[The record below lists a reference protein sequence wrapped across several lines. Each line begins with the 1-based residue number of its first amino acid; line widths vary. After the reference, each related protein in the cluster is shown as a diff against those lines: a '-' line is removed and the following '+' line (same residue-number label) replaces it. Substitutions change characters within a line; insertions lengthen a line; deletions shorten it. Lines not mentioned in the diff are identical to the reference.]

1 MSGQSAWSAALL
13 DPARAIPAGLKT
25 WNGSDPAQRFAVY
38 RNNVTVSLMGA
49 IAETFPVC
57 EAVVG
62 TRPFRDLA
70 RAFVRAHPPRSPV
83 LARYGA
89 GFADFLAASQLADD
103 WPYLPDLAR
112 LELACLDALHAGD
125 AEPLAPAALAAV
137 MADPE
142 RLATLHLTLHPSLST
157 LCSAYAVVSIWAAH
171 QEDAPI
177 MPYTGVPEGAWVL
190 RHGRSVRVL
199 PMGFGDVGFIA
210 ALQAGRTL
218 GEAAEAASGAADFDL
233 TRCLAVLLR
242 EQVLTGF
249 HPTTPTRGP
258 AHER

>member
-13 DPARAIPAGLKT
+13 DPARAVPAGLTT

-49 IAETFPVC
+49 IADSFPVC
-57 EAVVG
+57 QAVVG
-62 TRPFRDLA
+62 THAFRDLA

-89 GFADFLAASQLADD
+89 GFADFLAVSQLADD
-103 WPYLPDLAR
+103 RPYLPDLAR

-125 AEPLAPAALAAV
+125 AEPLDPAALAAV
-137 MADPE
+137 MAEPE
-142 RLATLHLTLHPSLST
+142 RLLTLRLALHPSLRA

-171 QEDAPI
+171 QEEAPVL
-177 MPYTGVPEGAWVL
+177 PDPSVPEGAWVL
-190 RHGRSVRVL
+190 RQGRSVRVL
-199 PMGFGDVGFIA
+199 PMGLGDVGFIA
-210 ALQAGRTL
+210 ALHAGRTL
-218 GEAAEAASGAADFDL
+218 GEAAEAASAAADFDL

-242 EQVLTGF
+242 EQLLTGF
-249 HPTTPTRGP
+249 DSTTPT
-258 AHER
+258 